1 MGSSFRDLIAWQRA
15 VEMCVAIY
23 AASSSFPPAER
34 FGLTSQIRRAAISVP
49 SNIAEGY
56 GKGSRAEYVQYL
68 YHARGSNS
76 EVETQIVIARKLQ
89 LGRTEQLE
97 SAELRREIIDGS
109 GLGLR
114 YQKRG
119 LRRKHIRVIIFFITR
134 YNKRGRKCFKPVGSA
149 GNRCDVAATA
159 HSNEVRGDYRILQ
172 QSTREMFCANAGKA
186 Q

>member
-1 MGSSFRDLIAWQRA
+1 MYGDKALAQSHGEPSEEPMGSSFRDLIAWQRA

-97 SAELRREIIDGS
+97 SAEQFCTEVGKLIGALLRSLTTKSR
-109 GLGLR
+109 
-114 YQKRG
+114 
-119 LRRKHIRVIIFFITR
+119 F
-134 YNKRGRKCFKPVGSA
+134 
-149 GNRCDVAATA
+149 
-159 HSNEVRGDYRILQ
+159 
-172 QSTREMFCANAGKA
+172 
-186 Q
+186 